1 MTKSRKG
8 GAGGKRKEYSAPAL
22 EKGLD
27 IIEAL
32 ANEPEGL
39 TSAEISS
46 RLGRPMGQFFRM
58 LSCYSNVAMLP
69 IKRRR
74 STTN

>member
-32 ANEPEGL
+32 ANVTCPPEIGPDL
-39 TSAEISS
+39 
-46 RLGRPMGQFFRM
+46 
-58 LSCYSNVAMLP
+58 
-69 IKRRR
+69 K
-74 STTN
+74 